1 MKIKYRILF
10 VMLGFVVFSSGVFSY
25 QSYVKQHQTLIKG
38 IDEKLYTAAVMARA
52 ALPADYH
59 DRITDAGSVPKEEFD
74 RTVERFN
81 RLCDA
86 LGLEYLWSLMKID
99 GKIVFTSA
107 TSPDKDVAG
116 QKHAKFF
123 EEHSSPE
130 LYEKVFSS
138 MEPQYQVN
146 RDKWGQIMTALVPF
160 QDSHGRAYMFG
171 ASMTLAEV
179 DRLLEKNFREL
190 VLLSSGFILAGF
202 VFSYL
207 MAGFLSDPFQ
217 RLIQE
222 ISRTAKG
229 ELDGDLTEAGSYEE
243 AVLARSFNHMR
254 IAIKDNISAL
264 TRSMKE
270 LELFQ
275 GAVEASMD
283 AIGMSTAEGWHYYQ
297 NQAFDRLFGDIGQD
311 PPVTLYANED
321 EGREVFKTIMDGG
334 QWAGEIQMRGTGG
347 RILDIFLR
355 AYAVK
360 DEEGRILGLVGVHT
374 DITQRKLVE
383 LKLRESEDKFR
394 TLFESMVEGVALH
407 ELVYDSKGQ
416 PVDYRV
422 INVNPAYEKHTGL
435 LAEQVIGKTSVEA
448 YGTPEPPYLK
458 IFSGVALTMEP
469 YAFETYFP
477 PIERHF
483 MISAV
488 SPKSGQFATI
498 FEDIT
503 ERKKQEMALV
513 NALRQKETLLREIHH
528 RVKNNVLFLQGLIT
542 LQQGSLNESHDA
554 NEILETVRQR
564 IQSVGLAHQLLYQSE
579 DLSSI
584 NFSEYIRNIVSEI
597 FKIYKGGENEIDI
610 SFDLQDILLNI
621 DRAVPCGLI
630 LSELVVNAFKHAF
643 AGRARGNIFIS
654 FKRAGRINELVVRD
668 DGIGVKDGVFSG
680 GATLG
685 LKLVEN
691 LARQIK
697 GVFEYRYDNG
707 AVFSLRFKDEGEPGP

>member
-264 TRSMKE
+264 TRSM
-270 LELFQ
+270 
-275 GAVEASMD
+275 
-283 AIGMSTAEGWHYYQ
+283 
-297 NQAFDRLFGDIGQD
+297 
-311 PPVTLYANED
+311 
-321 EGREVFKTIMDGG
+321 
-334 QWAGEIQMRGTGG
+334 
-347 RILDIFLR
+347 
-355 AYAVK
+355 
-360 DEEGRILGLVGVHT
+360 
-374 DITQRKLVE
+374 
-383 LKLRESEDKFR
+383 
-394 TLFESMVEGVALH
+394 
-407 ELVYDSKGQ
+407 
-416 PVDYRV
+416 
-422 INVNPAYEKHTGL
+422 
-435 LAEQVIGKTSVEA
+435 
-448 YGTPEPPYLK
+448 
-458 IFSGVALTMEP
+458 
-469 YAFETYFP
+469 
-477 PIERHF
+477 
-483 MISAV
+483 
-488 SPKSGQFATI
+488 
-498 FEDIT
+498 
-503 ERKKQEMALV
+503 
-513 NALRQKETLLREIHH
+513 
-528 RVKNNVLFLQGLIT
+528 
-542 LQQGSLNESHDA
+542 
-554 NEILETVRQR
+554 
-564 IQSVGLAHQLLYQSE
+564 
-579 DLSSI
+579 
-584 NFSEYIRNIVSEI
+584 
-597 FKIYKGGENEIDI
+597 
-610 SFDLQDILLNI
+610 
-621 DRAVPCGLI
+621 
-630 LSELVVNAFKHAF
+630 
-643 AGRARGNIFIS
+643 
-654 FKRAGRINELVVRD
+654 
-668 DGIGVKDGVFSG
+668 
-680 GATLG
+680 
-685 LKLVEN
+685 
-691 LARQIK
+691 
-697 GVFEYRYDNG
+697 
-707 AVFSLRFKDEGEPGP
+707 